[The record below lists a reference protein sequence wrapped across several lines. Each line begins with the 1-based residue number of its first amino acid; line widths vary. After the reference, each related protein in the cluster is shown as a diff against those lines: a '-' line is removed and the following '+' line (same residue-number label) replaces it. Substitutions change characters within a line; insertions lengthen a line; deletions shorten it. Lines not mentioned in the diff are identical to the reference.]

1 MIVNLRENQVFLG
14 EEEKI
19 KAKIGDS
26 RSSDPIPRS
35 GNRRSKRFR
44 AVSEQRTK
52 EERES
57 NRGTQREYSSKPL
70 KHSIDKRILV
80 FER

>member
-1 MIVNLRENQVFLG
+1 MNLRENQVFLG
-14 EEEKI
+14 EEEKV

-57 NRGTQREYSSKPL
+57 KTEAKKGMTTIKTTKAL
-70 KHSIDKRILV
+70 
-80 FER
+80 FA

>member
-57 NRGTQREYSSKPL
+57 NRGTQRECSSKPL

>member
-1 MIVNLRENQVFLG
+1 MNLRKNQVFLG

-19 KAKIGDS
+19 KAKKGDS

-35 GNRRSKRFR
+35 GNQRSKRFH

-57 NRGTQREYSSKPL
+57 KTARKKCMTTIKTTKAL
-70 KHSIDKRILV
+70 
-80 FER
+80 FA

>member
-1 MIVNLRENQVFLG
+1 MNLRKNQVFLG

-19 KAKIGDS
+19 KAKKGDS

-44 AVSEQRTK
+44 AFSEQRTK

-57 NRGTQREYSSKPL
+57 KTARKKGMTTIKTTKALFASD
-70 KHSIDKRILV
+70 HD
-80 FER
+80 

>member
-14 EEEKI
+14 EEEKV

-35 GNRRSKRFR
+35 GNRRSKRFCP
-44 AVSEQRTK
+44 VSEQRTK

-57 NRGTQREYSSKPL
+57 KTARKKGMT
-70 KHSIDKRILV
+70 RINTTKAL
-80 FER
+80 FA

>member
-26 RSSDPIPRS
+26 RSSDPIPHS
-35 GNRRSKRFR
+35 GNLRSKRFR

-57 NRGTQREYSSKPL
+57 KTAAK
-70 KHSIDKRILV
+70 KA
-80 FER
+80 